1 MAIVAGIDEAG
12 YGPVLGPL
20 VVSLAAFEVP
30 DELVGQSL
38 WTQLAGS
45 VSAKVSRRD
54 ARLPIVDSKKLHH
67 SADGLAAV
75 ERTALAMLAVGDSA
89 PGTFRELIRAVC
101 PRVESALGGYAWY
114 GRFEEAL
121 PLECDATCVR
131 LHANAVRRTLRE
143 AGIRFIG
150 PRCCVL
156 PAGHYNRL
164 IESTRNKATVLWTLT
179 LKLISQ
185 LMQLAGERALHI
197 YIDRQGARTRYARPL
212 LTAFEDADLQVLD
225 ESDECSRYVLR
236 FANGRAPRGPVT
248 IEFRQSG
255 ESAHLP
261 TALASIYS
269 KYLREL
275 FMVALNRYWQQQV
288 GDLRRTAGYYQDG
301 LRFLRDIEPAIRSLD
316 VDRRLLVRSR

>member
-30 DELVGQSL
+30 DELVGRSL

-45 VSAKVSRRD
+45 ISAKVSRRD
-54 ARLPIVDSKKLHH
+54 TRLPIVDSKKLHH

-131 LHANAVRRTLRE
+131 LHANAVRHTLRE
-143 AGIRFIG
+143 AGIRFLG

-156 PAGHYNRL
+156 PEGHYNRL

-236 FANGRAPRGPVT
+236 FANGRAPRGPVA

-316 VDRRLLVRSR
+316 VDRRMLVRSR

>member
-54 ARLPIVDSKKLHH
+54 TRLPIVDSKKLHH

-75 ERTALAMLAVGDSA
+75 ERTALAMLAAGDSV
-89 PGTFRELIRAVC
+89 PTTFRELIRAVC
-101 PRVESALGGYAWY
+101 PRVESALSGYAWY
-114 GRFEEAL
+114 GQFEDAL

-131 LHANAVRRTLRE
+131 LHGNAVRHTLRE
-143 AGIRFIG
+143 AGIRFVG

-197 YIDRQGARTRYARPL
+197 YIDR
-212 LTAFEDADLQVLD
+212 
-225 ESDECSRYVLR
+225 
-236 FANGRAPRGPVT
+236 
-248 IEFRQSG
+248 
-255 ESAHLP
+255 
-261 TALASIYS
+261 
-269 KYLREL
+269 
-275 FMVALNRYWQQQV
+275 
-288 GDLRRTAGYYQDG
+288 
-301 LRFLRDIEPAIRSLD
+301 
-316 VDRRLLVRSR
+316 